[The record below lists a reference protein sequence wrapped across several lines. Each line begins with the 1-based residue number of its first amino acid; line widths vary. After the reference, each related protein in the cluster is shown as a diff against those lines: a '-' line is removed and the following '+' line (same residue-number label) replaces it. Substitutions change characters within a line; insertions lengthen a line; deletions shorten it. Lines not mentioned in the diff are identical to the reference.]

1 MAKIEKTLLDLVQKL
16 ISDQKVRNIEEGLRE
31 LSNKIEDSEKDKDLK
46 YLIDSILLKIIKENT
61 IIKDSL
67 FDFKEII
74 CQTVVKILEGKEYDK
89 ILYFFYITENDDF
102 TKIML
107 FSTFIS
113 NKITITVFD
122 ALFSILIE
130 QNFDSLKNSLKKKN
144 VVNIQNNKDFLYIIN
159 RYDLDELYNAAD
171 NSPSIDLQEF
181 LKYDNEDIIKFI
193 KKDET
198 NNGKNISKNDDNNII
213 KINSNNQVNLETKN
227 EENKIINTKD
237 EVIKDDKI
245 KFNDDKNNRIDKL
258 ISRSIKIECNKN
270 LREKEFLDL
279 NNQKINNNT
288 MNLSDIIIDDFECK
302 NENKL
307 YLYSPISLIINNFKN
322 KFEKN
327 DFEIFNNDNYY
338 IELFGNYLEEIIEK
352 VNSFINCG
360 NEEEYIK
367 ENKIK
372 FGCYKNNHFYLCCK
386 FNEKFKQDYFENK
399 VINQKRYKK
408 NENNGDSKIE
418 IIKVKRKA
426 KGDKEHIKQ
435 DKENNINKIE
445 YKSEISSAKISTD
458 NYINKISSNFE
469 KEVNDF
475 IYSEGCEYLQNI
487 LFFFNLKAPIK
498 SENNIKFQSVRLSFA
513 QSTENSLYGFREID
527 ICLRN
532 KKERTME
539 SQILSNNIC
548 YVYNQGKFNHKTNDN
563 IDVFLKKDSIIF
575 CEVKNSFPNVSN
587 GSEVYS
593 KINVLGSLGSEN
605 SYQNLNYIDQLD
617 NLIKKAKTFYYFFK
631 DEKLIEANQYMHILY
646 LYDFSDISFFEDEY
660 DEIKNKI
667 QNYIDNLSL
676 PNDFKNIIIQ
686 IAYFNKEKNRM
697 EKEQKLTEK
706 IEKLQKS
713 KQEKEDEI
721 KAKEDEIKTKDDVIK
736 AKDDVIKAKD
746 AEIKKLRELLKNNK
760 IKFE

>member
-1 MAKIEKTLLDLVQKL
+1 MEKIEDTLLDLVKQL
-16 ISDQKVRNIEEGLRE
+16 VSDQKVRNIEERLRD
-31 LSNKIEDSEKDKDLK
+31 LSKKIKDSENDKDLK
-46 YLIDSILLKIIKENT
+46 YFIEEILLNIIKKDG
-61 IIKDSL
+61 IVKDSL
-67 FDFKEII
+67 CDFKKLI
-74 CQTVVKILEGKEYDK
+74 CQIVVKILENKSYSQR
-89 ILYFFYITENDDF
+89 LYCFLNTENEDF

-107 FSTFIS
+107 ISTLIS
-113 NKITITVFD
+113 NKINITIFST
-122 ALFSILIE
+122 LFSILIE
-130 QNFDSLKNSLKKKN
+130 QNFDFLNRLLIKSNVKNIK
-144 VVNIQNNKDFLYIIN
+144 NNKDFLYIIN
-159 RYDLDELYNAAD
+159 RYRIEDLYEAAYNSD
-171 NSPSIDLQEF
+171 SIDLQKF
-181 LKYDNEDIIKFI
+181 LEYDNQDIYNFI
-193 KKDET
+193 EKDEN
-198 NNGKNISKNDDNNII
+198 NNGKNNSKIDDNNIK

-237 EVIKDDKI
+237 EVINVDSI

-258 ISRSIKIECNKN
+258 ISRSLKIECNKN
-270 LREKEFLDL
+270 LKDKEFLDL
-279 NNQKINNNT
+279 NYQKIYNNT
-288 MNLSDIIIDDFECK
+288 LNLNDIIIDDFECK
-302 NENKL
+302 NETKL
-307 YLYSPISLIINNFKN
+307 YLYSPISLIMNNFKN

-327 DFEIFNNDNYY
+327 DFEIFNNDNHY
-338 IELFGNYLEEIIEK
+338 IELFGNYLEQIIEK

-360 NEEEYIK
+360 NEEEYIR

-372 FGCYKNNHFYLCCK
+372 LGCYNNHFYLCCK

-399 VINQKRYKK
+399 VINQKRYKR
-408 NENNGDSKIE
+408 NENNADSKIE

-426 KGDKEHIKQ
+426 KGDKDQLKQ
-435 DKENNINKIE
+435 DKENNNNKIE

-475 IYSEGCEYLQNI
+475 IYSEGCESLQNI
-487 LFFFNLKAPIK
+487 LFFFNLKVPIK
-498 SENNIKFQSVRLSFA
+498 LENNIKLQSVRLSFA

-532 KKERTME
+532 KKERAME

-548 YVYNQGKFNHKTNDN
+548 YVYKQGKFNHKANEN
-563 IDVFLKKDSIIF
+563 IDVFLEKDSIIF
-575 CEVKNSFPNVSN
+575 CEVKNSFPNISN

-593 KINVLGSLGSEN
+593 KINVLGSLGNEN

-697 EKEQKLTEK
+697 EKEQKLTDK

-713 KQEKEDEI
+713 EQEKEDTIKAKDVEI
-721 KAKEDEIKTKDDVIK
+721 KAKDE
-736 AKDDVIKAKD
+736 
-746 AEIKKLRELLKNNK
+746 EIKKLKDLLKKNK
-760 IKFE
+760 IQFE

>member
-1 MAKIEKTLLDLVQKL
+1 MEKIEDTLLDLVKQL
-16 ISDQKVRNIEEGLRE
+16 VSDQKVRNIEERLRD
-31 LSNKIEDSEKDKDLK
+31 LSKKIKDSENDKDLK
-46 YLIDSILLKIIKENT
+46 YFIEEILLNIIKKDG
-61 IIKDSL
+61 IVKDSL
-67 FDFKEII
+67 CDFKKLI
-74 CQTVVKILEGKEYDK
+74 CQIVVKILENKSYSQR
-89 ILYFFYITENDDF
+89 LYCFLNTENEDF

-107 FSTFIS
+107 ISTLIS
-113 NKITITVFD
+113 NKINITIFST
-122 ALFSILIE
+122 LFSILIE
-130 QNFDSLKNSLKKKN
+130 QNFDFLNRLLIKSNVKNIK
-144 VVNIQNNKDFLYIIN
+144 NNKDFLYIIN
-159 RYDLDELYNAAD
+159 RYRIEDLYEAAN
-171 NSPSIDLQEF
+171 NSDSIDLQKF
-181 LKYDNEDIIKFI
+181 LEYDNQDIYNFI
-193 KKDET
+193 EKDEN
-198 NNGKNISKNDDNNII
+198 NNGKNNSKIDDNNIK

-237 EVIKDDKI
+237 EVINVDSI

-258 ISRSIKIECNKN
+258 ISRSLKIECNKN
-270 LREKEFLDL
+270 LKDKEFLDL
-279 NNQKINNNT
+279 NYQKIYNNT
-288 MNLSDIIIDDFECK
+288 LNLNDIIIDDFECK
-302 NENKL
+302 NETKL
-307 YLYSPISLIINNFKN
+307 YLYSPISLIMNNFKN

-327 DFEIFNNDNYY
+327 DFEIFNNDNHY
-338 IELFGNYLEEIIEK
+338 IELFGNYLEQIIEK

-360 NEEEYIK
+360 NEEEYIR

-372 FGCYKNNHFYLCCK
+372 LGCYNNHFYLCCK

-399 VINQKRYKK
+399 VINQKRYKR
-408 NENNGDSKIE
+408 NENDADSKIE

-426 KGDKEHIKQ
+426 KGDKDQLKQ
-435 DKENNINKIE
+435 DKENNNNKIE

-475 IYSEGCEYLQNI
+475 IYSEGCESLQNI
-487 LFFFNLKAPIK
+487 LFFFNLKVPIK
-498 SENNIKFQSVRLSFA
+498 LENNIKLQSVRLSFA

-532 KKERTME
+532 KKERAME

-548 YVYNQGKFNHKTNDN
+548 YVYKQGKFNHKANEN
-563 IDVFLKKDSIIF
+563 IDVFLEKDSIIF
-575 CEVKNSFPNVSN
+575 CEVKNSFPNISN

-593 KINVLGSLGSEN
+593 KINVLGSLGNEN

-697 EKEQKLTEK
+697 EKEQKLIDK

-713 KQEKEDEI
+713 EQEKED
-721 KAKEDEIKTKDDVIK
+721 AIK
-736 AKDDVIKAKD
+736 AKDVEIKSKD
-746 AEIKKLRELLKNNK
+746 EEIKKLKDLLKKNK
-760 IKFE
+760 IQFE